1 MQKQLVRTLAIAA
14 GIALGGGAAQ
24 AAQLVASYTFD
35 NTFAADTVGAPALTP
50 LNGGSFITDTVFGQS
65 RTVYERSSASVLPEL
80 QSALRL
86 DTTSLALAPDDYAV
100 QIVFS
105 VVDHSNAYRRVVNGY
120 DPATPNDA
128 GLYVGPS
135 NQLNLYNL
143 GPNIGSTAL
152 STGPYYD
159 VVLSV
164 APGGER
170 AYLDGGFEV
179 AIGTTPDRIQGHT
192 LSFFVDDASEYANG
206 RVAMIRVFKGALSD
220 AEVLSLHNGGDPF
233 TAAVPEPE
241 TYAMLLA
248 GLGVL
253 GAVARSRRRSAHR

>member
-1 MQKQLVRTLAIAA
+1 M
-14 GIALGGGAAQ
+14 
-24 AAQLVASYTFD
+24 
-35 NTFAADTVGAPALTP
+35 
-50 LNGGSFITDTVFGQS
+50 
-65 RTVYERSSASVLPEL
+65 
-80 QSALRL
+80 
-86 DTTSLALAPDDYAV
+86 

-105 VVDHSNAYRRVVNGY
+105 LADHPNTYRRLVNSY
-120 DPATPNDA
+120 DDAAPNDA

-143 GPNIGSTAL
+143 GPNSGGTAL

-164 APGGER
+164 APGSER
-170 AYLDGGFEV
+170 AYLDGAFEV
-179 AIGTTPDRIQGHT
+179 AIGSTPDRIQGHT
-192 LSFFVDDASEYANG
+192 LSFFLDDAFEYANG
-206 RVAMIRVFKGALSD
+206 RVAMIRVFQGALSD
-220 AEVLSLHNGGDPF
+220 AEVLALHGGGNPF

-253 GAVARSRRRSAHR
+253 GVLGVATRRRQRRIRG